1 MNLHPFDPLEA
12 NVQQLKT
19 MWSTNTGEVGGGC
32 ACLLDYFFSS
42 PILLFPHVLFPSHVL
57 NECDLKG
64 KTQSIAWKPFVG
76 GDGNSL
82 KGKNHFFRRNS
93 DVCLCVHTCIR
104 AYVHIDILVL
114 KWDRKKRGW
123 EFLRE
128 LSRDFPTFSNLKEK
142 ALYKWQSGVLQWF

>member
-1 MNLHPFDPLEA
+1 M
-12 NVQQLKT
+12 
-19 MWSTNTGEVGGGC
+19 
-32 ACLLDYFFSS
+32 
-42 PILLFPHVLFPSHVL
+42 
-57 NECDLKG
+57 
-64 KTQSIAWKPFVG
+64 G

-114 KWDRKKRGW
+114 KRGRKERGW

-142 ALYKWQSGVLQWF
+142 ALYKWQYFSVFSTSVVLNENRCCHGEKGYRLKRLEMYGVMLYNAYFISCFVETVYS